1 MDSGNTELQ
10 FLFSSYVVITDV
22 WVFTVCLHVAMLD
35 WTEYETSLIFR

>member
-1 MDSGNTELQ
+1 MDSSNTELQ

-22 WVFTVCLHVAMLD
+22 WVCTVCLHVGMLD